1 MTEQTQFPD
10 RLRTDLRSI
19 EDNLTPKETFLLQQ
33 ARHKALARAAR
44 SKFDYFWP
52 SLSFTLSASILLA
65 VLVFDRNI
73 FQPQAV
79 EDNQNLA
86 VDLAVYLESD
96 DELDVYYWL
105 AESEDDLDMLYAYF
119 E

>member
-10 RLRTDLRSI
+10 RLRSDLRSI
-19 EDNLTPKETFLLQQ
+19 EDKLTPKETFLLQQ

-44 SKFDYFWP
+44 SKFSYFWP
-52 SLSFTLSASILLA
+52 SLSSVLAASILLA
-65 VLVFDRNI
+65 LLLLDRNI

-79 EDNQNLA
+79 DDDQNLA
-86 VDLAVYLESD
+86 IDLAVYLESD

-105 AESEDDLDMLYAYF
+105 AESEDDLNMLYAYF